1 MRSGLGLRQV
11 YGIVK
16 QSGGFIGLESEIGR
30 GATFSV
36 YLPAGRGPSQSA
48 VVAPDRAG
56 FTA

>member
-1 MRSGLGLRQV
+1 MRSGLGLPQV

-30 GATFSV
+30 G
-36 YLPAGRGPSQSA
+36 YLLDLPTAGRGPSQSA